1 MDQQSRNDENEVE
14 ITSDSAVTAT
24 PSAESDKAAP
34 SQKAKAMKETVEWI
48 KALAIA
54 VVLVVLIR
62 SFLFAPFMVEGESML
77 PNFETG
83 ERLIVN
89 KILYKF
95 REPDRGEVVVFH
107 VPQQGRDFIKR
118 VIGLPGDTIRVQGDD
133 VFINDVKLEET
144 YIADA
149 IKQAHANGQLYN
161 NESDFPNERIT
172 EAIVPEDTIFAMGD
186 NRSNSQD
193 SRALGYISDK
203 ELVGRAEVIF
213 WPLNKISFIKH

>member
-1 MDQQSRNDENEVE
+1 MDQQSRNDENVTE
-14 ITSDSAVTAT
+14 ITSDSAETAT

-34 SQKAKAMKETVEWI
+34 NQKAKAMKETVEWI

-54 VVLVVLIR
+54 VVLVVIIR
-62 SFLFAPFMVEGESML
+62 SFLFAPFMVEGESMH

-107 VPQQGRDFIKR
+107 VPEQGRDFIKR
-118 VIGLPGDTIRVQGDD
+118 VIGLPGDTIKVQGDD
-133 VFINDVKLEET
+133 VFINDVKLEEP
-144 YIADA
+144 YIAEA
-149 IKQAHANGQLYN
+149 IKQAQANGQLYN

-172 EAIVPEDTIFAMGD
+172 EATVPEDTIFAMGD

-193 SRALGYISDK
+193 SRALGYISNK

-213 WPLNKISFIKH
+213 WPLNKLSFIKH

>member
-1 MDQQSRNDENEVE
+1 
-14 ITSDSAVTAT
+14 
-24 PSAESDKAAP
+24 
-34 SQKAKAMKETVEWI
+34 MKETVEWI